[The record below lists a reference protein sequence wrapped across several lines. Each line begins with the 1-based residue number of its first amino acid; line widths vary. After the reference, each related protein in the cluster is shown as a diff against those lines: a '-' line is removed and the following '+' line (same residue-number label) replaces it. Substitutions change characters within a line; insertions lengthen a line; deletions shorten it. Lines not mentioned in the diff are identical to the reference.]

1 MVIPLVLDELFLQP
15 AATNMIAEARSD
27 KANFIGKGFFM
38 QNKSINV
45 KSGFHAAATALIKC
59 NYRLNIASNKVF

>member
-1 MVIPLVLDELFLQP
+1 
-15 AATNMIAEARSD
+15 
-27 KANFIGKGFFM
+27 M

-45 KSGFHAAATALIKC
+45 KSGSHAAATALIKC